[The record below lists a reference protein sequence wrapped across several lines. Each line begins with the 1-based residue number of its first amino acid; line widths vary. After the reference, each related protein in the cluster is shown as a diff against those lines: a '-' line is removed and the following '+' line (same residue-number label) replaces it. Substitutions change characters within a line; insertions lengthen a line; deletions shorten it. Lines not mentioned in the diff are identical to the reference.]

1 MSARPDLL
9 LVSLGTTLGWR
20 VADSRFL
27 EGAEAAGASTAAV
40 AVGQGA
46 SGRLRRAYPV
56 NDLVEAVAAR
66 RTAQQALERL
76 RPRSVV
82 FSTSTAAMLAPG
94 MELPYAVRLDGPA
107 ALNRPGPL
115 NAPVRTLERRALAR
129 ARLVLPW
136 SEPARVALPE
146 GSAAAVVL
154 PPPVE
159 SSGAREGDELL
170 AVAYVPDPKAK
181 GLDVVVDA
189 WAQAAV
195 EGARLEV
202 FAVEPERAERHLRRH
217 GLTLPPSAALRGV
230 VSQTEFRSALRRAR
244 VLVAGARWEDFG
256 QAPLEALADG
266 ALLATVPTP
275 GPFAALPLARELEP
289 RLVASEIS
297 AGALAPCVRAAFAL
311 SPERAEAL
319 REGAAELLSPL
330 RAEALVS
337 RLHDEVLPRLL
348 PTFARTRG

>member
-20 VADSRFL
+20 LADRLFL
-27 EGAEAAGASTAAV
+27 EGAAAAGASAAAV

-46 SGRLRRAYPV
+46 AGRLRRGYPV

-66 RTAQQALERL
+66 RAVQQAVERL
-76 RPRSVV
+76 RPRAVV
-82 FSTSTAAMLAPG
+82 YSSTTAAMLAPA
-94 MELPYAVRLDGPA
+94 LDVPFAVRLDGPA

-115 NAPVRTLERRALAR
+115 NAPVRALEHAALAR

-136 SEPARVALPE
+136 SEPARAALPE

-154 PPPVE
+154 APPVE
-159 SSGAREGDELL
+159 SSGAHEGDEPL

-181 GLDVVVDA
+181 GLDVVVGA

-217 GLTLPPSAALRGV
+217 GLTLPASATVRGV
-230 VSQTEFRSALRRAR
+230 VSPAEFRSALRRAR
-244 VLVAGARWEDFG
+244 VMVAGARWEDFG

-289 RLVASEIS
+289 RLVATELS
-297 AGALAPCVRAAFAL
+297 AAALARCVRAAFAL
-311 SPERAEAL
+311 SPERVEAL
-319 REGAAELLSPL
+319 RTRSAELLAPL
-330 RAEALVS
+330 RADALVS
-337 RLHDEVLPRLL
+337 RLRHEVLPRLL
-348 PTFARTRG
+348 A

>member
-20 VADSRFL
+20 LADRLFL
-27 EGAEAAGASTAAV
+27 EGAAAAGASAAAV

-46 SGRLRRAYPV
+46 AGRLRRGYPV

-66 RTAQQALERL
+66 RAVQQAVERL
-76 RPRSVV
+76 RPRAVV
-82 FSTSTAAMLAPG
+82 YSSTTAAMLAPA
-94 MELPYAVRLDGPA
+94 LDVPFAVRLDGPA

-115 NAPVRTLERRALAR
+115 NAPVRALEHAALAR

-136 SEPARVALPE
+136 SEPARAALPE

-154 PPPVE
+154 APPVE
-159 SSGAREGDELL
+159 SSGAHEGDEPL

-181 GLDVVVDA
+181 GLDVVVGA

-217 GLTLPPSAALRGV
+217 GLTLPASATVRGV
-230 VSQTEFRSALRRAR
+230 VSPAEFRSALRRAR
-244 VLVAGARWEDFG
+244 VMVAGARWEDFG

-289 RLVASEIS
+289 RLVASELS
-297 AGALAPCVRAAFAL
+297 AAALARCVRAAFAL
-311 SPERAEAL
+311 APERAEAL
-319 REGAAELLSPL
+319 RTRSAELLAPL
-330 RAEALVS
+330 RADAVVS
-337 RLHDEVLPRLL
+337 RLRDEVLPRLL
-348 PTFARTRG
+348 A

>member
-20 VADSRFL
+20 VADRRFI
-27 EGAEAAGASTAAV
+27 EGAQAAGASTAAV

-46 SGRLRRAYPV
+46 AGRLRRGYPV

-66 RTAQQALERL
+66 RTVQQAVTRL
-76 RPRSVV
+76 RPRAVV
-82 FSTSTAAMLAPG
+82 FSSSTAAMLAPRL
-94 MELPYAVRLDGPA
+94 EPPCAVRLDGPA
-107 ALNRPGPL
+107 ALNRPGPQ
-115 NAPVRTLERRALAR
+115 NAPLRSLERRALAR

-136 SEPARVALPE
+136 SEPARAALPE

-154 PPPVE
+154 PPPIE
-159 SSGAREGDELL
+159 SSGPREGDQPL

-181 GLDVVVDA
+181 GLDVVVGA

-195 EGARLEV
+195 EGARLEI

-217 GLTLPPSAALRGV
+217 GLTLPASATVRGV
-230 VSQTEFRSALRRAR
+230 VSAAEFRSALRRAR

-275 GPFAALPLARELEP
+275 GPFAALALARELEP
-289 RLVASEIS
+289 RLVASDVS
-297 AGALAPCVRAAFAL
+297 AGALARCVRAAFAL
-311 SPERAEAL
+311 SPERAQAVRRRSGERLA
-319 REGAAELLSPL
+319 PL

-337 RLHDEVLPRLL
+337 RLREEVLPRLL
-348 PTFARTRG
+348 G

>member
-20 VADSRFL
+20 LADRLFL
-27 EGAEAAGASTAAV
+27 EGAAAAGASAAAV

-46 SGRLRRAYPV
+46 AGRLRRGYPV

-66 RTAQQALERL
+66 RAVQQAVERL
-76 RPRSVV
+76 RPRAVV
-82 FSTSTAAMLAPG
+82 YSSTTAAMLAPA
-94 MELPYAVRLDGPA
+94 LDVPFAVRLDGPA

-115 NAPVRTLERRALAR
+115 NAPVRALEHAALAR

-136 SEPARVALPE
+136 SEPARAALPE
-146 GSAAAVVL
+146 GSAQSVVL

-159 SSGAREGDELL
+159 SSGAHEGDEPL

-181 GLDVVVDA
+181 GLDVAVGA

-217 GLTLPPSAALRGV
+217 GLTLPASATVRGV
-230 VSQTEFRSALRRAR
+230 VSPAEFRSALRRAR
-244 VLVAGARWEDFG
+244 VMVAGARWEDFG

-289 RLVASEIS
+289 RLVATELS
-297 AGALAPCVRAAFAL
+297 ATALARCVRAAFAL
-311 SPERAEAL
+311 APERAEAL
-319 REGAAELLSPL
+319 RTRSAELLAPL
-330 RAEALVS
+330 RADAVVG
-337 RLHDEVLPRLL
+337 RLRDEVLPRLL
-348 PTFARTRG
+348 G

>member
-1 MSARPDLL
+1 MSAGPDLL

-20 VADSRFL
+20 VADRLFL
-27 EGAEAAGASTAAV
+27 EGAAAAGASAAAV

-46 SGRLRRAYPV
+46 AGRLRRGYPV

-66 RTAQQALERL
+66 RAVQQAVERL
-76 RPRSVV
+76 GPRAVV
-82 FSTSTAAMLAPG
+82 YSSTTAAMLAPA
-94 MELPYAVRLDGPA
+94 LKIPFAVRLDGPA
-107 ALNRPGPL
+107 ALNRPGAL
-115 NAPVRTLERRALAR
+115 NTPVRALEHAALAR

-136 SEPARVALPE
+136 SEPARAALPE

-154 PPPVE
+154 APPVE
-159 SSGAREGDELL
+159 SSGAHEGDEPL

-181 GLDVVVDA
+181 GLDVVVGA
-189 WAQAAV
+189 WAEAAV

-217 GLTLPPSAALRGV
+217 GLTLPASATVRGV
-230 VSQTEFRSALRRAR
+230 VSPPEFRSALRRAR
-244 VLVAGARWEDFG
+244 VMVAGARWEDFG

-289 RLVASEIS
+289 RLVASELS
-297 AGALAPCVRAAFAL
+297 AAALARCVRAAFAL
-311 SPERAEAL
+311 SPERVEAL
-319 REGAAELLSPL
+319 RKRSAELLAPM
-330 RAEALVS
+330 RADALVS
-337 RLHDEVLPRLL
+337 RLRDEVLPRLL
-348 PTFARTRG
+348 A